1 MMEIIKYVE
10 MNDSENTVYG
20 KLYHAAK
27 AAPRGRWIALS
38 SHTRETT
45 AGKQRSNILS
55 QEIRKRK
62 AN

>member
-1 MMEIIKYVE
+1 MYR
-10 MNDSENTVYG
+10 SLCENTVYG

-27 AAPRGRWIALS
+27 AAPRGRWIAVS
-38 SHTRETT
+38 PHTSETT
-45 AGKQRSNILS
+45 AGKQRSNILP